1 MFYKNPLIPCA
12 DYSEAMIA
20 QLYSKELAGQ
30 FGNLLSRATGKALLP
45 SRIIPTR
52 KDIDIGDETL
62 HHMLLEVAGI
72 KSFFFFSL
80 WLNY

>member
-72 KSFFFFSL
+72 NELLFFIA
-80 WLNY
+80 